1 LLKEERHMTNAKDN
15 STFRGAGGKIFLIG
29 FMGSGKS
36 YWGKKWAQKYYFDFY
51 DLDEMIEQEEKKTV
65 AAIFEKDGEDHFRQI
80 ETRVLKTF
88 AEKDNCLLACGGGT
102 ACFHDNMKWMNGNG
116 VTVYL
121 DASLPYIYERVI
133 EEKDKR
139 PLISRLNQAELLFYI
154 EQKLK
159 ERESFYKQARIILPV
174 EEITEDLVPAFIL
187 PNP

>member
-1 LLKEERHMTNAKDN
+1 
-15 STFRGAGGKIFLIG
+15 
-29 FMGSGKS
+29 
-36 YWGKKWAQKYYFDFY
+36 
-51 DLDEMIEQEEKKTV
+51 
-65 AAIFEKDGEDHFRQI
+65 
-80 ETRVLKTF
+80 
-88 AEKDNCLLACGGGT
+88 
-102 ACFHDNMKWMNGNG
+102 MKWMNGNG
-116 VTVYL
+116 ITVYL